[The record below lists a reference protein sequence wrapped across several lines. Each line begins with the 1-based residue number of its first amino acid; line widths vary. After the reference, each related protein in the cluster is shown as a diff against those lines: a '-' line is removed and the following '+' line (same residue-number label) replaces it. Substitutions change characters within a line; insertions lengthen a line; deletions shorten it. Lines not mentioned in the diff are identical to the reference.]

1 MKVKKL
7 SRIVLKEEFYAI
19 TKSLEGALLLS
30 QMCYWSERVY
40 DFDAYLVEQCGV
52 FNNEEEVEKLKSYG
66 WIRKSGKQ
74 LSDEMCGAI
83 SAKTV
88 SRNLD
93 FLVEMKFLDSKKV
106 KNPDYKF
113 DKCLYYRVNFVEI
126 YKAMKKLGYTLS
138 GYKVIEC
145 FGCEE
150 QIEKQDVVPNVQS
163 NGQNV
168 QSTSQNVQ
176 SISQNDQP
184 IAETIKETISETIP
198 EMGGG
203 VESARPSCPP
213 DQTQADATAKG
224 RTADAVSKN
233 PAPNCASPLPE
244 LENNKANLNRMFKRR
259 DTTRWSAKEL
269 HALEVTLGTTDEEW
283 DALIAYYA
291 HAGKEG
297 YFCRN
302 NLITCL
308 NNWAGEIDKARRG
321 KQAVYPKGNESSPSA
336 PKHTP
341 SGHKLSGREE
351 EFWAWLKAWRP
362 YEKRCDIRSVREDY
376 VYDFLN
382 GVVHEPEEP
391 VTEIKLPRVEEDE
404 LF

>member
-1 MKVKKL
+1 MSMTVFKQRLTRNFTPIPNDILNDPKMSWKAKCILCYLLARPPEWTVHL
-7 SRIVLKEEFYAI
+7 SHL
-19 TKSLEGALLLS
+19 
-30 QMCYWSERVY
+30 
-40 DFDAYLVEQCGV
+40 
-52 FNNEEEVEKLKSYG
+52 
-66 WIRKSGKQ
+66 
-74 LSDEMCGAI
+74 
-83 SAKTV
+83 KTV
-88 SRNLD
+88 STDGYDATVSGINELLRNKYLWRRPRGGENPGGWEYYVFQEPCLENPFRD
-93 FLVEMKFLDSKKV
+93 GEIPTRENPESGKPTANKERLEEINKDTEV
-106 KNPDYKF
+106 KANDVHPTENP
-113 DKCLYYRVNFVEI
+113 
-126 YKAMKKLGYTLS
+126 
-138 GYKVIEC
+138 
-145 FGCEE
+145 
-150 QIEKQDVVPNVQS
+150 Q
-163 NGQNV
+163 
-168 QSTSQNVQ
+168 
-176 SISQNDQP
+176 
-184 IAETIKETISETIP
+184 
-198 EMGGG
+198 GG
-203 VESARPSCPP
+203 ESARPSCPP
-213 DQTQADATAKG
+213 DQTQADATTKG
-224 RTADAVSKN
+224 RTAGAVIKN
-233 PAPNCASPLPE
+233 PTPNCASPLPE

-269 HALEVTLGTTDEEW
+269 QALEITLGTTDEEW
-283 DALIAYYA
+283 DALLAYYA

-321 KQAVYPKGNESSPSA
+321 KQAVYPKGNESHPSA

-391 VTEIKLPRVEEDE
+391 VTEIKLPRVEED

>member
-1 MKVKKL
+1 M
-7 SRIVLKEEFYAI
+7 
-19 TKSLEGALLLS
+19 
-30 QMCYWSERVY
+30 
-40 DFDAYLVEQCGV
+40 
-52 FNNEEEVEKLKSYG
+52 
-66 WIRKSGKQ
+66 
-74 LSDEMCGAI
+74 
-83 SAKTV
+83 
-88 SRNLD
+88 NL
-93 FLVEMKFLDSKKV
+93 
-106 KNPDYKF
+106 
-113 DKCLYYRVNFVEI
+113 
-126 YKAMKKLGYTLS
+126 
-138 GYKVIEC
+138 
-145 FGCEE
+145 E
-150 QIEKQDVVPNVQS
+150 QIEVNEKVFKGVWIPVEIWNDHRLSWMEKCLWAEISFLGTKEKPCFAS
-163 NGQNV
+163 NAYLAKMFN
-168 QSTSQNVQ
+168 STES
-176 SISQNDQP
+176 SISNMISKMRSFEMIKQVSYDGRCRKILAVLP
-184 IAETIKETISETIP
+184 KETSPTDEVRLNPQVKSDSTRRLNIDTSKDTKRVAKHSPPTPIK
-198 EMGGG
+198 G
-203 VESARPSCPP
+203 ESVSDSNSAQPSCSP

-224 RTADAVSKN
+224 RTADAVIKN
-233 PAPNCASPLPE
+233 PTPNCAPPLPE
-244 LENNKANLNRMFKRR
+244 LENNKSKLNRMFKRR

-269 HALEVTLGTTDEEW
+269 QALEITLGTTDEEW
-283 DALIAYYA
+283 DALLAYYA

-391 VTEIKLPRVEEDE
+391 VTEIKLPRVEDD